1 MTTCNACTA
10 QVTPEDE
17 AGLTFLGVAAMHD
30 PPRPE
35 VGPAID
41 TCRAAGIRV
50 RKKASR
56 VMMARRQRI

>member
-1 MTTCNACTA
+1 MVTFWM
-10 QVTPEDE
+10 QVTADDE

-50 RKKASR
+50 RCSCR
-56 VMMARRQRI
+56 EISSYDVNHVD